1 MTVATSIIHG
11 ATANADLAAQA
22 VQNAMQ
28 KAELTVCN
36 SVLLFLTS
44 EFASNPLPAIKAA
57 AKVAQCTQIIG
68 CSATGIFTEE
78 DWVLDG
84 PAAAVMVFGGELRLQ
99 HAHTNTQHPN
109 QPLLT
114 ITAPNAINSTWLND
128 DDTNDSCVARYGGV
142 SGDATGQGPFS
153 VWQNAKGEV
162 KGFIEAT
169 IEGAIVSTQAS
180 HGLHMLTA
188 PQTIKEVSGYD
199 IYTLEKTA
207 AKSAEK
213 PITRTN
219 NQAANAYAQVLKA
232 WQLYSQDDS
241 PLPLHRL
248 MAVYA
253 NTAEEITKQQ
263 YQQTNII
270 SVDAQSNSITLAQPL
285 QKGQVICW
293 GLREI
298 ETAKADLTLVCN
310 AAADRLNARAIA
322 SNKDSP
328 PDFGLL
334 FSCVGRGPY
343 FYGGVDQD
351 LKIIQQ
357 QFPNMPLLGFYGNGE
372 IAHIHGQNQLLPYS
386 AVLSLFKEN

>member
-1 MTVATSIIHG
+1 MTVATSIVHG
-11 ATANADLAAQA
+11 ASANADLAAQA
-22 VQNAMQ
+22 VQNAML

-44 EFASNPLPAIKAA
+44 EFASDPLPAIKAA

-78 DWVLDG
+78 DWILDG
-84 PAAAVMVFGGELRLQ
+84 PAAAVMVFGGKLHLQ
-99 HAHTNTQHPN
+99 HAGPSAKHTS

-114 ITAPNAINSTWLND
+114 ITAPNAINSTWLNHD
-128 DDTNDSCVARYGGV
+128 MARYGGV

-169 IEGAIVSTQAS
+169 VEGAIVSTQAS
-180 HGLHMLTA
+180 HGLRMLTA

-199 IYTLEKTA
+199 IYKLEK
-207 AKSAEK
+207 
-213 PITRTN
+213 PV
-219 NQAANAYAQVLKA
+219 ANAYTQLLKA
-232 WQLYSQDDS
+232 WQLYTHDNS

-253 NTAEEITKQQ
+253 NNAEEIAAQQ

-270 SVDAQSNSITLAQPL
+270 SVDADTNCITLAQPL
-285 QKGQVICW
+285 QKDQTICW
-293 GLREI
+293 GLRDT
-298 ETAKADLTLVCN
+298 ETAKADLTLVC
-310 AAADRLNARAIA
+310 DLVLNNLTAVTEHNDVAVKP
-322 SNKDSP
+322 S

-372 IAHIHGQNQLLPYS
+372 IAHIHGKNQLLPYS
-386 AVLSLFKEN
+386 AVLSVFKAL